1 MPGTLYLIPNT
12 LGTTEA
18 APGAL
23 NHIIPTNVQALT
35 ARLDYFVA
43 ENAKTARGFLK
54 LIAID
59 HPLAKP
65 LQEIEIAELN
75 VNTPPAALTGLLAPL
90 LAGRD
95 CGLVSEAG
103 VPAVADPGAD
113 LVRLAHQHGITVKP
127 LVGPSSLLLAVMASG
142 LNGQSF
148 AFNGYLPTDA
158 ALRTKRIKELEQRSS
173 SREADPVADRDAISQ
188 RRHARGAGGRLPA
201 GDADLRR
208 DRPELADG
216 IDPHAERG
224 EVEGIAGGGQGARLP
239 QEADRVSVL
248 GIASHCGNR
257 KRFPQHVIPRRRESM
272 LSARNRWHPYST
284 QRLTPSRER
293 RAEGSDIAS
302 GLPGP
307 AR

>member
-12 LGTTEA
+12 LGPTEA
-18 APGAL
+18 TPGAL
-23 NHIIPTNVQALT
+23 SHVIPTQVQALT

-54 LIAID
+54 LIAVD
-59 HPLAKP
+59 HALAKP

-75 VNTPPAALTGLLAPL
+75 VNTPPTALAGLLAPL

-127 LVGPSSLLLAVMASG
+127 LVGPSSLLLAIMASG

-158 ALRTKRIKELEQRSS
+158 ALRTKRLKELEQRSG
-173 SREADPVADRDAISQ
+173 REKQTQLFIETPYRNGAMLEALVATCQPGTLISVATDLSLATESI
-188 RRHARGAGGRLPA
+188 RTLSGAKWKSLLAA
-201 GDADLRR
+201 GKMPDFHKKPTVFLL
-208 DRPELADG
+208 LA
-216 IDPHAERG
+216 
-224 EVEGIAGGGQGARLP
+224 
-239 QEADRVSVL
+239 
-248 GIASHCGNR
+248 
-257 KRFPQHVIPRRRESM
+257 
-272 LSARNRWHPYST
+272 
-284 QRLTPSRER
+284 
-293 RAEGSDIAS
+293 
-302 GLPGP
+302 
-307 AR
+307 